1 MLKEAKMN
9 HPENKRDF
17 QGRTVMI
24 TGAAGNLGKAVAQAF
39 ARQGARLV
47 LVDRATQRLHEQFGE
62 GGPCLL
68 VPADLLDGEAV
79 AAAVGEVLR
88 QTGRIDALCNLAG
101 GFSMGHRVHETSD
114 AELDALFNINVRTML
129 NAVRAVVPS
138 MLEAGAGKIVNV
150 GAMSALRGSALMG
163 SYCVSKDAV
172 IRLTESMAA
181 ELGSRRPCRAAIPV
195 NGWGRTRWPM
205 SSCSW
210 RRSARAQYMAP
221 PSPLPRPAEKKQGT
235 PQRNAVHLS
244 NKQHVVPAKA
254 GTHAELAEPA
264 ANIADESHIQHGFPP
279 ARERR
284 FIS

>member
-181 ELGSRRPCRAAIPV
+181 ELGSRGVNVNCVLPSIIDTPQNRAAMPGSDPGKWVGAHALADVVVFLASARSRAIHGAAIPV
-195 NGWGRTRWPM
+195 T
-205 SSCSW
+205 
-210 RRSARAQYMAP
+210 AP
-221 PSPLPRPAEKKQGT
+221 G
-235 PQRNAVHLS
+235 
-244 NKQHVVPAKA
+244 
-254 GTHAELAEPA
+254 
-264 ANIADESHIQHGFPP
+264 
-279 ARERR
+279 
-284 FIS
+284 